1 MTYGRSE
8 FNKMIQKINKMT
20 CIIFVLVLGGGG
32 GGGGKINR
40 SGQLA
45 PPMMKITRVES
56 KSLPGGK
63 LSRGQDNLLHRQ
75 VGSDT
80 A

>member
-8 FNKMIQKINKMT
+8 FNKMIQKINEMT

-32 GGGGKINR
+32 GGGQDKPVWTACTPNDEDNQG
-40 SGQLA
+40 GEQE
-45 PPMMKITRVES
+45 P
-56 KSLPGGK
+56 PGGK